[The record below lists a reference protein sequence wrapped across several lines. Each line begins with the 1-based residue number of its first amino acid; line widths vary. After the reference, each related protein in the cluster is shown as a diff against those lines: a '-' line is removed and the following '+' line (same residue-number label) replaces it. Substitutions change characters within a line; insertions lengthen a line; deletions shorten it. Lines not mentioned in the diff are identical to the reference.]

1 MNGWL
6 WHLRQ
11 WGRRLGPAGLAGLGL
26 LGVALLLQTIQV
38 ASLQQT
44 ARTQQVRLAALQQAA
59 ARRAAAPQLPP
70 PANPLSLL
78 PPTGEAAQLIGELE
92 RLARLHGLELPRG
105 QYSVSSLTGTSLQ
118 RWQLVLPVKTAYPDL
133 HAFLATA
140 LERLPNL
147 TLDEV
152 KLKRERIESA
162 ELQAELRMSLFVE
175 AAP

>member
-26 LGVALLLQTIQV
+26 LAIALLLQTIQV
-38 ASLQQT
+38 ASLQQM
-44 ARTQQVRLAALQQAA
+44 ARTQQARLAALQQAA
-59 ARRAAAPQLPP
+59 ARRAAAPQPPP

-78 PPTGEAAQLIGELE
+78 PSTGEAAQLIGELE